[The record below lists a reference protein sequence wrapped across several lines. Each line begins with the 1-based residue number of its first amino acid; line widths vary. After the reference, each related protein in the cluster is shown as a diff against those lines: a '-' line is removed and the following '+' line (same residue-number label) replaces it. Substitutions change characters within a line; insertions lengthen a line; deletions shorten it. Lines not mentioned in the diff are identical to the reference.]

1 MTIAIV
7 LGIASAL
14 TLPPPAFRER
24 CHRLLARRRL
34 GPAASSAPAACI
46 ARLSRR
52 SASTLT
58 HRISVM
64 RAACRSIANPATRS
78 VSIQAG
84 TCNHVDMFNALWQK
98 WLSRIS
104 GSPKNIALGQLVLAI
119 LLSFVSGMFLI
130 QGMGVFRGDMFSW
143 IQLIASPAMLGIAIV
158 HARLVWQA
166 IE

>member
-1 MTIAIV
+1 MACDA
-7 LGIASAL
+7 G
-14 TLPPPAFRER
+14 
-24 CHRLLARRRL
+24 
-34 GPAASSAPAACI
+34 APSI

-52 SASTLT
+52 NG
-58 HRISVM
+58 RISIRRILVT

-104 GSPKNIALGQLVLAI
+104 GSPKNIALGQLILAI

-130 QGMGVFRGDMFSW
+130 QGMGVFRGDTFSW

>member
-1 MTIAIV
+1 
-7 LGIASAL
+7 
-14 TLPPPAFRER
+14 
-24 CHRLLARRRL
+24 
-34 GPAASSAPAACI
+34 
-46 ARLSRR
+46 
-52 SASTLT
+52 
-58 HRISVM
+58 M

-104 GSPKNIALGQLVLAI
+104 GSPKNIALGQLILAI

>member
-34 GPAASSAPAACI
+34 GPA

-104 GSPKNIALGQLVLAI
+104 GSPKNIALGQLILAI